1 MAVWEG
7 EPLNFSA
14 ATTWTAEHTFTV
26 NPYVGVV
33 DDNGNTLLVAPDY
46 TTPGQVTVRFATATA
61 GTLTLIGPID
71 GLDFVPPP
79 ARPGGLGAGPWR
91 NAKLIEIRSAPP
103 VDMNGDIDGI
113 GNLLWAGQAYGY
125 LKRERRTVL
134 VDRITGDIGRAST
147 DVVRDLLWVTDLEGV
162 PVVETPGAR
171 WAGSQI
177 LVDDLR
183 TATPVRRRFTVKHM
197 EHRAAGLAVDNLRLE
212 LDAET
217 VAT

>member
-91 NAKLIEIRSAPP
+91 NARLIEIRQPP
-103 VDMNGDIDGI
+103 AVDVNGDQATLGD
-113 GNLLWAGQAYGY
+113 LLWAGVAAGY
-125 LKRERRTVL
+125 LKRERRTVT
-134 VDRITGDIGRAST
+134 VDGAST
-147 DVVRDLLWVTDLEGV
+147 NLSRDVFWITDLEGV

>member
-7 EPLNFSA
+7 TPLTFTA
-14 ATTWTAEHTFTV
+14 ALSWTATHTFDV

-33 DDNGNTLLVAPDY
+33 DSNGNTLLVAPDY
-46 TTPGQVTVRFATATA
+46 TVPGEVTIHFDTPTA
-61 GTLTLIGPID
+61 GTLTLIGP
-71 GLDFVPPP
+71 GQTGSYPTPV
-79 ARPGGLGAGPWR
+79 ATPGGLGAGPWR
-91 NAKLIEIRSAPP
+91 NARLIEIRSAPP